1 MCRQGYELTANPL
14 KTIEML
20 TCTSNIAK
28 TLMLDLLDLAQLEN
42 NTFKMSLEDFSLVD
56 VIQNAFSMV
65 KHIADTKIVELVA

>member
-28 TLMLDLLDLAQLEN
+28 NLMLDLLDLAQLEN
-42 NTFKMSLEDFSLVD
+42 NTFKMSMEDFSLVD
-56 VIQNAFSMV
+56 VIQNAFTIV
-65 KHIADTKIVELVA
+65 KHIADTKMVELVA